1 MLVSKVI
8 EKFTKLDEFDELKL
22 ADLPELQF
30 ICKLA
35 YDAAKAQG
43 LLNMELDQAINAKQI
58 GATRYLRFYNGRF
71 VYVTNKEYQELK
83 RAFNYG
89 STQCSYLDSD
99 MFKKGGD

>member
-8 EKFTKLDEFDELKL
+8 DKFYKLDEFDELKL
-22 ADLPELQF
+22 TDLPELQF

-43 LLNMELDQAINAKQI
+43 LLNIEFDKAITAKQI
-58 GATRYLRFYNGRF
+58 GATRYLRNFNGRF
-71 VYVTNKEYQELK
+71 VYVTDTEYHELK
-83 RAFNYG
+83 KAFNSG
-89 STQCSYLDSD
+89 STQCIYSDSD